1 MAIFAGFFEIALQ
14 QFNIPAGTAAK
25 PKRKRSLTLSA
36 QHEPVER
43 GKGTERADKYLADG
57 RRLMKAGTPSQI
69 LIWVIALFGSALTGA
84 PASADDWD
92 VCRSAAARMEQ
103 QHNMPKGMMTSIALV
118 ESGRRSPTGDVK
130 SWPWTINAEGR
141 AYYFATRND
150 AVDAV
155 RRLMADGMRTIDIGC
170 MQVNLRFHPRAFTS
184 VEEAF
189 DPMSNV
195 AYAAYFLRDLETR
208 SESWDQAI
216 GRYHSFSPALNA
228 RYSARVQ
235 AVWGKER
242 ETARANPSQ
251 RPVAAEVSKAQN
263 VGLRLSSYSDELQR
277 YSDDFTEAS
286 VIPGPITLT
295 ETASL
300 RQ

>member
-1 MAIFAGFFEIALQ
+1 
-14 QFNIPAGTAAK
+14 
-25 PKRKRSLTLSA
+25 
-36 QHEPVER
+36 
-43 GKGTERADKYLADG
+43 
-57 RRLMKAGTPSQI
+57 
-69 LIWVIALFGSALTGA
+69 
-84 PASADDWD
+84 
-92 VCRSAAARMEQ
+92 MED
-103 QHNMPKGMMTSIALV
+103 QHNLPKGMMTSIALV

-155 RRLMADGMRTIDIGC
+155 RRLMAEGVRTIDIGC

-189 DPMSNV
+189 DPISNV

-208 SESWDQAI
+208 SKSWDQAI

-235 AVWGKER
+235 AVWVKER
-242 ETARANPSQ
+242 DIASRTPEQTGPTADNTPPQTA
-251 RPVAAEVSKAQN
+251 
-263 VGLRLSSYSDELQR
+263 GLRLSSFGDELQR
-277 YSDDFTEAS
+277 YSDDFEEAS
-286 VIPGPITLT
+286 VIPGPISFT

-300 RQ
+300 SR

>member
-1 MAIFAGFFEIALQ
+1 MKRRIPLQ
-14 QFNIPAGTAAK
+14 
-25 PKRKRSLTLSA
+25 
-36 QHEPVER
+36 V
-43 GKGTERADKYLADG
+43 
-57 RRLMKAGTPSQI
+57 
-69 LIWVIALFGSALTGA
+69 LIWGVALLGIVITTM

-103 QHNMPKGMMTSIALV
+103 QHNLPKGMMTSIALV
-118 ESGRRSPTGDVK
+118 ESGRRSPSGQVK

-155 RRLMADGMRTIDIGC
+155 RRLMAEGVRTIDIGC

-242 ETARANPSQ
+242 ETASLTPSEQ
-251 RPVAAEVSKAQN
+251 PQTDRTNAVQSA
-263 VGLRLSSYSDELQR
+263 GLRLSSYGDELYR

-300 RQ
+300 SR

>member
-1 MAIFAGFFEIALQ
+1 MAHAL
-14 QFNIPAGTAAK
+14 ATE

-36 QHEPVER
+36 HHKAVER
-43 GKGTERADKYLADG
+43 RKGTKRANKCLARG
-57 RRLMKAGTPSQI
+57 KRHMKAWTPSQI
-69 LIWVIALFGSALTGA
+69 LIWAIALFGIALTGA
-84 PASADDWD
+84 PAGADDWD
-92 VCRSAAARMEQ
+92 VCRNAAARMEQ
-103 QHNMPKGMMTSIALV
+103 QHNMPTGMMTSIALV
-118 ESGRRSPTGDVK
+118 ESGRRSPKGDVK

-155 RRLMADGMRTIDIGC
+155 RRLMSEGMRTIDIGC
-170 MQVNLRFHPRAFTS
+170 MQINLRFHPRAFTS

-208 SESWDQAI
+208 SDSWDQAI

-242 ETARANPSQ
+242 ETARANPDQHPSTDEAT
-251 RPVAAEVSKAQN
+251 AAEHA
-263 VGLRLSSYSDELQR
+263 GLRLSSYSDDLQR
-277 YSDDFTEAS
+277 YSDDFSEAS

-300 RQ
+300 SR

>member
-1 MAIFAGFFEIALQ
+1 MSGD
-14 QFNIPAGTAAK
+14 
-25 PKRKRSLTLSA
+25 
-36 QHEPVER
+36 R
-43 GKGTERADKYLADG
+43 GK
-57 RRLMKAGTPSQI
+57 LMKVRTPSQI
-69 LIWVIALFGSALTGA
+69 LIWVIALFGMALTGV
-84 PASADDWD
+84 PAHADDWD
-92 VCRSAAARMEQ
+92 ICRNAAARMEQ

-118 ESGRRSPTGDVK
+118 ESGRRSPTGEVK

-155 RRLMADGMRTIDIGC
+155 RRLMAEGMRTIDIGC
-170 MQVNLRFHPRAFTS
+170 MQINLRFHPRAFTS

-195 AYAAYFLRDLETR
+195 AYAAYFLRDLEAR

-235 AVWGKER
+235 AVWVKER
-242 ETARANPSQ
+242 EMARTAPNQYPSTVEIISAANT
-251 RPVAAEVSKAQN
+251 
-263 VGLRLSSYSDELQR
+263 GLRLSSYSDELQR
-277 YSDDFTEAS
+277 YSDDFAEAS

-300 RQ
+300 SR

>member
-1 MAIFAGFFEIALQ
+1 
-14 QFNIPAGTAAK
+14 
-25 PKRKRSLTLSA
+25 
-36 QHEPVER
+36 
-43 GKGTERADKYLADG
+43 
-57 RRLMKAGTPSQI
+57 MKAGTRSQ
-69 LIWVIALFGSALTGA
+69 LLVCTVALLCVVFTSV

-92 VCRSAAARMEQ
+92 VCRNAASRMEE
-103 QHNMPKGMMTSIALV
+103 QHKMPKGMMTSIALV
-118 ESGRRSPTGDVK
+118 ESGRRSPTGEVK

-141 AYYFATRND
+141 AYYFASRND

-155 RRLMADGMRTIDIGC
+155 RRLMAEGARTIDIGC

-235 AVWGKER
+235 AVWVKER
-242 ETARANPSQ
+242 ETAALTPKRSPGDANAPSEQ
-251 RPVAAEVSKAQN
+251 TA
-263 VGLRLSSYSDELQR
+263 GLRLSSYSDELQR
-277 YSDDFTEAS
+277 YSDDFAEAG

-300 RQ
+300 SR